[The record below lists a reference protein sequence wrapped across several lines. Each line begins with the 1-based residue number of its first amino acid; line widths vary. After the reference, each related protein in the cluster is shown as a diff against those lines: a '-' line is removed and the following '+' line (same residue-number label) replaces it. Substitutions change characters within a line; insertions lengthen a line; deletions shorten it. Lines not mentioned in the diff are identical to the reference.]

1 MENEIDSYLER
12 LLHQSTFEE
21 LNAKD
26 QAFVSAL
33 MTPELFNQQHRLI
46 LKTKN
51 LYASAIETTPLNQN
65 LHQTLSNE
73 LSKISKKEVEVG
85 GMNFNLGIDLTWL
98 KNIPF
103 GPIFYTTI
111 SVGFFILLIFYLS
124 PFKYPS
130 SALRTEKSKIDT
142 IKVISTEDVTHQLM
156 TLKIEEQDSNLVQL
170 QTEMATIGDI
180 ENSQNNSKQDA
191 FNEEFLKYTTPE
203 HNEVT
208 DFLMNADFSKER

>member
-1 MENEIDSYLER
+1 MENEIDPYLER
-12 LLHQSTFEE
+12 LLHQSTFEK

-46 LKTKN
+46 QKTKD
-51 LYASAIETTPLNQN
+51 LYASAIETTPLNQT
-65 LHQTLSNE
+65 LHQRLSNE
-73 LSKISKKEVEVG
+73 LSKIAKKNVEVG
-85 GMNFNLGIDLTWL
+85 GMNFNLGLDLTWL

-103 GPIFYTTI
+103 RPIFYTTI

-124 PFKYPS
+124 PFKYQS
-130 SALRTEKSKIDT
+130 SALRTDKSKIDT
-142 IKVISTEDVTHQLM
+142 TKVITTEDVTHQLM
-156 TLKIEEQDSNLVQL
+156 TLKIEEQDSNLVQI
-170 QTEMATIGDI
+170 QTELATIGDI
-180 ENSQNNSKQDA
+180 ENSQNNSKLDE
-191 FNEEFLKYTTPE
+191 FNKEFLKYTTPE

>member
-85 GMNFNLGIDLTWL
+85 GMNFNLGMDLTWL

-103 GPIFYTTI
+103 RPIFYTTI